1 MSRDTA
7 TRDRTGCVKNAQA
20 LSQILA
26 DTYVLYLKTQYCHWN
41 VTDAR
46 FHSMHEMF
54 EEQYKELA
62 EATDELAERIRMLKM
77 PAPGSM
83 RQFLELTSL
92 EEANEDMSGNDMLRA
107 LCHDRE
113 ALAKHIR
120 PKIEEAIKLGDEGT
134 GDLLIQHLRMH
145 EKAAWMLRSH
155 FVEDSKDLDE

>member
-1 MSRDTA
+1 MSTSA
-7 TRDRTGCVKNAQA
+7 TIDRTACEQNAQC

-26 DTYVLYLKTQYCHWN
+26 DTYVLYLKTQFCHWN

-62 EATDELAERIRMLKM
+62 EAVDELAERIRMLKLK
-77 PAPGSM
+77 APGSM
-83 RQFLELTSL
+83 RQFLKMTTL
-92 EEANEDMSGNDMLRA
+92 EEAGEEMSGNDMLRA

-113 ALAKHIR
+113 AIAKHIR
-120 PKIEEAIKLGDEGT
+120 PKIEDTINTGDQGT

-155 FVEDSKDLDE
+155 FVDEDES

>member
-1 MSRDTA
+1 MSTSAVLGRSA
-7 TRDRTGCVKNAQA
+7 CEQNSQS

-26 DTYVLYLKTQYCHWN
+26 DTYILYLKTQNFHWN
-41 VTDAR
+41 VTDER

-62 EATDELAERIRMLKM
+62 EAVDELAERIRMLKSK
-77 PAPGSM
+77 APGSM
-83 RQFLELTSL
+83 RQFLELTTL
-92 EEANEDMSGNDMLRA
+92 EEAEEGISGNDMLRA

-113 ALAKHIR
+113 AVARHIR
-120 PKIEEAIKLGDEGT
+120 PKIDECIKLGDQGT

-155 FVEDSKDLDE
+155 FIEEIE

>member
-1 MSRDTA
+1 MSTSVVIGRTA
-7 TRDRTGCVKNAQA
+7 CAQNAQS

-26 DTYVLYLKTQYCHWN
+26 DTYVLYLKTQNFHWN
-41 VTDAR
+41 VTDPR

-62 EATDELAERIRMLKM
+62 EAIDELAERIRMLKVR
-77 PAPGSM
+77 APGTM
-83 RQFLELTSL
+83 RQFLEMSSL
-92 EEANEDMSGNDMLRA
+92 EEASEEMSGDDMLKA

-120 PKIEEAIKLGDEGT
+120 PKIEEMIKTGDQGS

-155 FVEDSKDLDE
+155 FAEEMLDTM